1 MKKILYILV
10 FLCVS
15 VAAASLYL
23 SQFTGK
29 PNTIDC
35 MKGREAAFLMGGLH
49 DTMND
54 PPKPGCPGY
63 DDMTQGEIGT
73 YKLGPYTFNIPRDY
87 LWQGKYNEGE
97 VGGLYL
103 FIEYPSMK
111 PAIEQFKEPGW
122 HDEIKVTLKY
132 LSKCPQRP
140 CLTKALNWYQIRAHQ
155 GKYKNTSIIYTKS
168 SSEIRGFD
176 SYTARYRKGN
186 DRVKVYYK
194 GNIERPRAWYICEID
209 QPSPSCETEYMVSEA
224 LWVKYIFSYDLLVRH
239 KKMQINLTKFLKTK
253 LYMEDH

>member
-1 MKKILYILV
+1 MKRILYILV

-15 VAAASLYL
+15 VAAASLYV

-97 VGGLYL
+97 VEGLYL

-111 PAIEQFKEPGW
+111 PAIEQFKEPGIQ
-122 HDEIKVTLKY
+122 DDVKVTLKY
-132 LSKCPQRP
+132 IQSCKLNKCVDPAQ
-140 CLTKALNWYQIRAHQ
+140 NWYNSYSYQKPSTKSFIAKSSETASSLK
-155 GKYKNTSIIYTKS
+155 GFSKYKNIRKNRESYQVVHFKGDSSKPDDFMLCEMLVPSENCRSIYEVKKDLFL
-168 SSEIRGFD
+168 E
-176 SYTARYRKGN
+176 YRVHQSFLTDKK
-186 DRVKVYYK
+186 D
-194 GNIERPRAWYICEID
+194 IEE
-209 QPSPSCETEYMVSEA
+209 
-224 LWVKYIFSYDLLVRH
+224 
-239 KKMQINLTKFLKTK
+239 K
-253 LYMEDH
+253 LSQFIHNMGSD